1 MQKLIKKPSV
11 NVLYVLKFPRYYT
24 TWRLYSVTQDG
35 FYIFLTSA
43 GKEVE
48 KISAERFSFL
58 CYKFLVDTVSFETLN
73 ITAPSKSERI
83 KITIEKA
90 SAFRSKNYSS
100 EELCELIDDIENI
113 EF

>member
-1 MQKLIKKPSV
+1 MNQLIKKPSF

-35 FYIFLTSA
+35 FYIFLTST

-48 KISAERFSFL
+48 KMSAERFSYL
-58 CYKFLVDTVSFETLN
+58 CYKFLVDKVSFETLN
-73 ITAPSKSERI
+73 ISAPTKSERI

-90 SAFRSKNYSS
+90 SAYRSKDYSS
-100 EELCELIDDIENI
+100 EELRELIDDIEDV